1 MLGGPLT
8 VTDANLV
15 LGRLLP
21 DYFPKI
27 FGKNEDQPLDF
38 EASFNAFKELTK
50 QVSKVHQIVHK
61 GIDHTSLW
69 AFMQYEGKVVVC
81 STFDDFVIKMERV
94 EWCVLYLL
102 EDIPQNN
109 RFSIKIVKSSKT
121 YIQWCSQE
129 LAHPED

>member
-50 QVSKVHQIVHK
+50 QVSEVHQIVHK
-61 GIDHTSLW
+61 
-69 AFMQYEGKVVVC
+69 
-81 STFDDFVIKMERV
+81 
-94 EWCVLYLL
+94 
-102 EDIPQNN
+102 
-109 RFSIKIVKSSKT
+109 
-121 YIQWCSQE
+121 
-129 LAHPED
+129 